1 MEITSSYVA
10 RSSALGTIV
19 LIALVFIPAGTLD
32 YWQGWAYIATF
43 IFCCLAYTVYLMHY
57 DRALLKRRSE
67 AGIAYEKEPAQKVI
81 MVFLYLCFVALIIS
95 PPLDFRFGWSEVP
108 WYVSILGDILVVAS
122 FFVFYLVA
130 KVNTYA
136 AATVR
141 VEEGQKV
148 VSTGVYGLVRHP
160 MYSGALLLIAGTP
173 LALGSWWALLL
184 VPLFVIILYLRIAN
198 EEKVLLRDLE
208 GYEAYRRKVRHRL
221 IPGIF

>member
-1 MEITSSYVA
+1 MEITSSYIA

-43 IFCCLAYTVYLMHY
+43 IFCSLAYTVYLMKY
-57 DRALLKRRSE
+57 DQALLKRRSE
-67 AGIAYEKEPAQKVI
+67 AGISHEKEHAQKVI
-81 MVFLYLCFVALIIS
+81 MVFLYVSFVALIIS
-95 PPLDFRFGWSEVP
+95 PPLDFRFGWSEMP
-108 WYVSILGDILVVAS
+108 WYISILGDILVVAS
-122 FFVFYLVA
+122 FSVFYLVS

-148 VSTGVYGLVRHP
+148 VSTGIYGLVRHP
-160 MYSGALLLIAGTP
+160 MYSGALFLIIGTP

-184 VPLFVIILYLRIAN
+184 VPLFVIILYFRIVN

-208 GYEAYRRKVRHRL
+208 GYEEYRQKVRHRL
-221 IPGIF
+221 IPGLF